1 MELRILKDPSNR
13 ELSAAHQSFG
23 SSSQMLDE
31 VDRNANAHHFN
42 DGAANANGRDDDEFY
57 RRPVKD
63 VRQTPLLEKQF

>member
-1 MELRILKDPSNR
+1 
-13 ELSAAHQSFG
+13 
-23 SSSQMLDE
+23 MLDE